1 MSLLKKRFHTFFS
14 RDIKK
19 RKSRRGKGGRSRK
32 LEASCDWG
40 GTWVELKCIIYR
52 ICIIVIIGWPGL
64 ISLSVFHFLLLSRL
78 VFLPR
83 FLLSA
88 LYLLL
93 FPASSKCLMWRAGV
107 MLDETVSCCFL
118 SEGYAVDG
126 LSGRSFLSMCGGEHG
141 YTIVIRML
149 GMFKV

>member
-1 MSLLKKRFHTFFS
+1 M
-14 RDIKK
+14 
-19 RKSRRGKGGRSRK
+19 

-52 ICIIVIIGWPGL
+52 ICIIVIIIIIGWPGL
-64 ISLSVFHFLLLSRL
+64 ISLSVFHFPLPFHL

-93 FPASSKCLMWRAGV
+93 FPAGSKCLMWRAGV
-107 MLDETVSCCFL
+107 MLDEIVGCCFL
-118 SEGYAVDG
+118 SEGHAVGG
-126 LSGRSFLSMCGGEHG
+126 LSCCSFLSTCGGEHG
-141 YTIVIRML
+141 HTIVIRIL
-149 GMFKV
+149 RMFKV